1 MTGGVFFILR
11 ANLVP
16 LNRVPLQWFA
26 REVCGVASQ
35 KQARLFYV
43 EGRVQGVGFRFFVE
57 DEANRLGLCGYV
69 RNLYDGRVE
78 VYALGE
84 EISLERLRSRLE
96 QGPPG
101 SHVERVMERQAPPK
115 SYRDF
120 SIAASGE
127 PIG

>member
-1 MTGGVFFILR
+1 
-11 ANLVP
+11 
-16 LNRVPLQWFA
+16 
-26 REVCGVASQ
+26 VASR
-35 KQARLFYV
+35 KQSQLFYV

-57 DEANRLGLCGYV
+57 DEANRLGVCGYV

-84 EISLERLRSRLE
+84 EVLLQQLRSLLE

-101 SHVERVMERQAPPK
+101 SRVERVMEREAPTK

-127 PIG
+127 SIG